1 RTVEGV
7 IAVGVATTEFR
18 NVAFG
23 APLGREQIAAVQ
35 GGKEVLRAALDNFQ
49 SVVEE
54 AKIGDDLGIQQT
66 HSVGRHRVSEP
77 WAKLF
82 RDRRAAYYRSSL
94 EHLALQ
100 ARQAE
105 VGGESQ
111 PIVPATNNNDVVC
124 LHRRR

>member
-1 RTVEGV
+1 
-7 IAVGVATTEFR
+7 
-18 NVAFG
+18 
-23 APLGREQIAAVQ
+23 
-35 GGKEVLRAALDNFQ
+35 
-49 SVVEE
+49 EE

-94 EHLALQ
+94 EDLDFQ
-100 ARQAE
+100 ARHAE
-105 VGGESQ
+105 VGGASQ

-124 LHRRR
+124 LHRRRELQQQGRGSECLIYCLAPSRLAGILARTDRFTSSLASVVTLES